1 MVAFGICCQIESY
14 RGFTIRMNHT
24 LNPRKVPQQKRSKER
39 YQKIVD
45 TAIMLLG
52 EVGYD
57 DLTTDLIA
65 EKSGI
70 SVGSIYQF
78 FPNKE
83 SIIYSHAEACYLIMH
98 DLFFEKVSKALKKTK
113 KFTPE
118 FVDFTLIAYEQ
129 TLSEVKGYRLI
140 NSILYTNE
148 ALLHLDIESNERF
161 AKSLAD
167 KVILTM
173 FPKVNQ
179 KRAFYIALM
188 IVESVDS
195 VTKIIHRT
203 SKISEKKQ
211 VLAELRTLLLVYFSS
226 FQ

>member
-1 MVAFGICCQIESY
+1 
-14 RGFTIRMNHT
+14 MNT
-24 LNPRKVPQQKRSKER
+24 KINPRKVPQQKRSKER

-45 TAIMLLG
+45 TAIELLG

-83 SIIYSHAEACYLIMH
+83 SIIYSHAEASYLIMH
-98 DLFFEKVSKALKKTK
+98 DLFFEKVTKELKKTK
-113 KFTPE
+113 KFSPE
-118 FVDFTLIAYEQ
+118 FVDFTLIAFEQ

-148 ALLHLDIESNERF
+148 ALLDLDIQSNERF
-161 AKSLAD
+161 ARSLAE
-167 KVILTM
+167 KVILAM
-173 FPKVNQ
+173 FPKVNK
-179 KRAFYIALM
+179 KRAFYISLM

-195 VTKIIHRT
+195 VTRIVDRT
-203 SKISEKKQ
+203 QKNSVKKQ

>member
-1 MVAFGICCQIESY
+1 
-14 RGFTIRMNHT
+14 MNA
-24 LNPRKVPQQKRSKER
+24 LINPRKIPQQKRSKER

-45 TAIMLLG
+45 TAIQLLG

-57 DLTTDLIA
+57 ALTTDLIA

-83 SIIYSHAEACYLIMH
+83 SIIYSHAENSYLIMH
-98 DLFFEKVSKALKKTK
+98 DLFFEKVSKELKRNK
-113 KFTPE
+113 KFTPS
-118 FVDFTLIAYEQ
+118 FIDFTLEAFEQ
-129 TLSEVKGYRLI
+129 TLSEVNGYHLI
-140 NSILYTNE
+140 SSILYTNE
-148 ALLHLDIESNERF
+148 ALLQLDTESNNRF
-161 AKSLAD
+161 AKTLAE
-167 KVILTM
+167 KVILVM

-195 VTKIIHRT
+195 VIKIVNRTK
-203 SKISEKKQ
+203 KPSEKKM
-211 VLAELRTLLLVYFSS
+211 VIAELKTLLLVYFST
-226 FQ
+226 FE

>member
-1 MVAFGICCQIESY
+1 
-14 RGFTIRMNHT
+14 MNT
-24 LNPRKVPQQKRSKER
+24 KINPRKVPQQKRSKER

-45 TAIMLLG
+45 TAIELLG

-83 SIIYSHAEACYLIMH
+83 SIIYSHAEASYLIMH
-98 DLFFEKVSKALKKTK
+98 DLFFEKVTKELKKTK

-118 FVDFTLIAYEQ
+118 FVDFTLIAFEQ

-148 ALLHLDIESNERF
+148 ALLHLDIQSNERF
-161 AKSLAD
+161 ARSLAE
-167 KVILTM
+167 KVILAL
-173 FPKVNQ
+173 FPKVNK
-179 KRAFYIALM
+179 KRAFYISLM

-195 VTKIIHRT
+195 VTRIVDRT
-203 SKISEKKQ
+203 QKNSVKKQ

>member
-1 MVAFGICCQIESY
+1 
-14 RGFTIRMNHT
+14 MNT
-24 LNPRKVPQQKRSKER
+24 KISPRKVPQQKRSKER

-45 TAIMLLG
+45 TAIELLG

-83 SIIYSHAEACYLIMH
+83 SIIYSHAEASYLIMH
-98 DLFFEKVSKALKKTK
+98 DLFFEKVTKELKKTK

-118 FVDFTLIAYEQ
+118 FVDFTLIAFEQ

-148 ALLHLDIESNERF
+148 ALLDLDIQSNERF
-161 AKSLAD
+161 ARSLAE
-167 KVILTM
+167 KVILAM
-173 FPKVNQ
+173 FPKVNK
-179 KRAFYIALM
+179 KRAFYISLM

-195 VTKIIHRT
+195 VTRIVDRT
-203 SKISEKKQ
+203 QKNSVKKQ

>member
-1 MVAFGICCQIESY
+1 
-14 RGFTIRMNHT
+14 MNT
-24 LNPRKVPQQKRSKER
+24 KINPRKVPQQKRSKER

-45 TAIMLLG
+45 TAIELLG

-83 SIIYSHAEACYLIMH
+83 SIIYSHAEASYLIMH
-98 DLFFEKVSKALKKTK
+98 DLFFEKVTKELKKTK

-118 FVDFTLIAYEQ
+118 FVDFTLIAFEQ

-148 ALLHLDIESNERF
+148 ALLDLDIQSNERF
-161 AKSLAD
+161 ARSLAE
-167 KVILTM
+167 KVILAM
-173 FPKVNQ
+173 FPKVNK
-179 KRAFYIALM
+179 KRAFYISLM

-195 VTKIIHRT
+195 VTRIVDRSQKN
-203 SKISEKKQ
+203 SVKKQ

>member
-1 MVAFGICCQIESY
+1 
-14 RGFTIRMNHT
+14 MNT
-24 LNPRKVPQQKRSKER
+24 VINPRKIPQQKRSKER

-45 TAIMLLG
+45 TAIQLLG

-83 SIIYSHAEACYLIMH
+83 SIIYSHAENSYLIMH
-98 DLFFEKVSKALKKTK
+98 DLFFEKVTKELKRIK

-118 FVDFTLIAYEQ
+118 FVDFTLFAFEQ
-129 TLSEVKGYRLI
+129 TLNEVKGYRLI
-140 NSILYTNE
+140 HSILYTNE

-161 AKSLAD
+161 AKSLAE
-167 KVILTM
+167 KVILVM
-173 FPKVNQ
+173 FPKVNK
-179 KRAFYIALM
+179 KRSFYISLM
-188 IVESVDS
+188 IVEAVDS
-195 VTKIIHRT
+195 VIKIVHRT
-203 SKISEKKQ
+203 KKPSEKKQ
-211 VLAELRTLLLVYFSS
+211 VLAELKTLLLVYFST

>member
-1 MVAFGICCQIESY
+1 
-14 RGFTIRMNHT
+14 MNT
-24 LNPRKVPQQKRSKER
+24 KINPRKVPQQKRSKER

-45 TAIMLLG
+45 TAIELLG

-83 SIIYSHAEACYLIMH
+83 SIIYSHAEASYLIMH
-98 DLFFEKVSKALKKTK
+98 DLFFEKVTKELKKTK

-118 FVDFTLIAYEQ
+118 FVDFTLIAFEQ

-148 ALLHLDIESNERF
+148 ALLDLDIQSNERF
-161 AKSLAD
+161 ARSLAE
-167 KVILTM
+167 KVILAM
-173 FPKVNQ
+173 FPKVNK
-179 KRAFYIALM
+179 KRAFYISLM

-195 VTKIIHRT
+195 VTRIVDRT
-203 SKISEKKQ
+203 QKNSVKKQ

>member
-1 MVAFGICCQIESY
+1 
-14 RGFTIRMNHT
+14 MNPNMNPVV
-24 LNPRKVPQQKRSKER
+24 NPRKIPQQKRSKER
-39 YQKIVD
+39 YQKIVE
-45 TAIMLLG
+45 TAIRLLG

-65 EKSGI
+65 ERSGI

-83 SIIYSHAEACYLIMH
+83 SIIYSHAENCYLIMH
-98 DLFFEKVSKALKKTK
+98 DLFFEKLTKELKRNK

-118 FVDFTLIAYEQ
+118 FVDFTLIAFEQ
-129 TLSEVKGYRLI
+129 TLNEVKGYRLI

-161 AKSLAD
+161 AKTLAK

-173 FPKVNQ
+173 FPKVNE
-179 KRAFYIALM
+179 KRAFYISLM

-195 VTKIIHRT
+195 VIKIVHRT
-203 SKISEKKQ
+203 KKPAEKKQ
-211 VLAELRTLLLVYFSS
+211 VLAELKTLLLVYFSS